1 MPAAKQLLKVLIVED
16 DEDDFVLLNDYLKHL
31 RAWKCEIKW
40 IYKYD
45 DAIKELSSNSYTIC
59 FCDYLLGA
67 KNGIDLINDIQ
78 KHNCNTPVVLL
89 TGKGNYQIDIEATRA
104 GAFDYLIK
112 ADLDEDR
119 LERTIRYTLER
130 ISNLQKI
137 KDSERK
143 YRNIFEKSKDILF
156 ITAIDT
162 RIITINYAVTDVL
175 DIPVEDALGVKL
187 TSYFYQSGQVDS
199 FLQLLEKDG
208 ELENYEVELIT
219 VNQLIKN
226 CLITASIEVDSTGG
240 NYIQGIIHDITVLK
254 KAEQTSL
261 QVEKLAATGRF
272 IRTMAHEVRNPLNNI
287 SLSVENLVHQNTN
300 EDDIVY
306 LEIIERN
313 SKRINTLITE
323 LLQSSRP
330 VDIDF
335 QPASLTQ
342 IVNNVINGVQ
352 DRLLLRKIDLRF
364 IESENDC
371 QIKAD
376 TQKLEMAILN
386 LVINAIEAVA
396 DETGRIKIVSYCKP
410 GQAGIIISD
419 NGCGM
424 NPETKARLF
433 EPYFT
438 SKRNGLGL
446 GLTTT
451 FTILNAHNATIEVSS
466 QINDGTIF
474 QITFPT

>member
-1 MPAAKQLLKVLIVED
+1 MPAAKPILKVLIVED
-16 DEDDFVLLNDYLKHL
+16 DEDDFVLINDYLKHL
-31 RAWKCEIKW
+31 RSWECEIRW
-40 IYKYD
+40 IYRYE
-45 DAIKELSSNSYTIC
+45 DAIRELSTNYYTIC

-67 KNGIDLINDIQ
+67 KNGIDLIKDIQ
-78 KHNCNTPVVLL
+78 INNCNTPVVLL

-112 ADLDEDR
+112 SDLDEDR

-137 KDSERK
+137 RDSERK

-156 ITAIDT
+156 IAAVDT
-162 RIITINYAVTDVL
+162 CIVAINYAVTDIL
-175 DIPVEDALGVKL
+175 DIAVEEALDKKL
-187 TSYFYQSGQVDS
+187 TDFFYQETEVAS
-199 FLQLLEKDG
+199 FLQLLENDG
-208 ELENYEVELIT
+208 ELENYEVELVT
-219 VNQLIKN
+219 VNQVIKS

-240 NYIQGIIHDITVLK
+240 NYIQGIIHDITRLK

-261 QVEKLAATGRF
+261 QAEKLAATGRF

-300 EDDIVY
+300 EEDIVY

-330 VDIDF
+330 VDVDF
-335 QPASLTQ
+335 QTVSLTQ
-342 IVNNVINGVQ
+342 IVNNVINEVQ
-352 DRLLLRKIDLRF
+352 DRLLLRKIDLSF
-364 IESENDC
+364 SFSENNC

-396 DETGRIKIVSYCKP
+396 DETGRISVITDCK
-410 GQAGIIISD
+410 AGHSVISISD

-424 NPETKARLF
+424 SAETKARLF

-451 FTILNAHNATIEVSS
+451 FTILNAHNAAIEVNS
-466 QINDGTIF
+466 QIDVGTVF
-474 QITFPT
+474 QITFPD